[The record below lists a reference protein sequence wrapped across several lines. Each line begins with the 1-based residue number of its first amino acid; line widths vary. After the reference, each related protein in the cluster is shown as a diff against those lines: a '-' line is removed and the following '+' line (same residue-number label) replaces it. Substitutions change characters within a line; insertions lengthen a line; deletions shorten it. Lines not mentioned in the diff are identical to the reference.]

1 MELQAVIIASFRA
14 LVSWFDSFLGK
25 EFSMLCFCFFF
36 FSLSIKSKLFCNS
49 CKDNTDFYF
58 FFHTVEDHR

>member
-36 FSLSIKSKLFCNS
+36 FFPKYKEQIIL
-49 CKDNTDFYF
+49 
-58 FFHTVEDHR
+58 